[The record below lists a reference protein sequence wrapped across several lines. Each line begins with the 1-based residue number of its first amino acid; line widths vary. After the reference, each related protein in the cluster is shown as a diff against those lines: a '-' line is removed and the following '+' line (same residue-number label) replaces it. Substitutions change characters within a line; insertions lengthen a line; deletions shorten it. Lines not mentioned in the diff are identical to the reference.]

1 MLDSL
6 ILAQKQ
12 NDEHQLHGTIPQT
25 SLLYQTLRPKKK
37 NNPVYF
43 HGSKVTTADP
53 IHLGCTES
61 CTRWSSSRHG
71 APGRPEN
78 RRPAPFLHV
87 TVSERSRLEEFRGTV
102 CRWGSCKDSSCNERN
117 WLRGADNGTAC

>member
-6 ILAQKQ
+6 ILAQRRS
-12 NDEHQLHGTIPQT
+12 DEHQLHGTIPQT
-25 SLLYQTLRPKKK
+25 SLLYQTLRPKYLFY
-37 NNPVYF
+37 PVYF

-53 IHLGCTES
+53 IHLGCTEC

-87 TVSERSRLEEFRGTV
+87 TV
-102 CRWGSCKDSSCNERN
+102 
-117 WLRGADNGTAC
+117 